1 MAGRTGVE
9 NTLRLRKGI
18 SPPDVAG
25 RPDRSPGQA
34 SGKRAQ
40 KTAVP
45 IEVPVSGRLGYL
57 TTTDT
62 WVHYFFLRIIMTQR
76 KGPRRINSS
85 EGHRVCKDRS
95 LVPGRLL
102 PHGRNDNTDRCECH
116 YSRERIIEYG
126 VTVTGRW

>member
-1 MAGRTGVE
+1 MAGRTEWLAVSERGFE
-9 NTLRLRKGI
+9 MGMF

-40 KTAVP
+40 RTAVP

-57 TTTDT
+57 TTSDA
-62 WVHYFFLRIIMTQR
+62 WVHYSFLRIIMRQR

-85 EGHRVCKDRS
+85 EGHRVKDRS
-95 LVPGRLL
+95 LVPGGPH
-102 PHGRNDNTDRCECH
+102 PHGRNDNTD
-116 YSRERIIEYG
+116 
-126 VTVTGRW
+126 